1 VTLIQFHDTIAIWRT
16 KIIFARTPADIEITD
31 DEAADD
37 DVIAGLLRDVL
48 LAQYEWTAAVFGL
61 VP

>member
-1 VTLIQFHDTIAIWRT
+1 VIAVAVDRAGNAVAGRIPAGGT
-16 KIIFARTPADIEITD
+16 SADIEVTGGD
-31 DEAADD
+31 PPADD
-37 DVIAGLLRDVL
+37 VAGLLRDVL